1 MYIVSVFEWLSL
13 AHFAQIATCFSAGQ
27 SRVAVRAARAEHV
40 LQSSSGRNAP
50 VAARSQEFRTFLKWI
65 GASQKIF
72 RQSLNAPGRP
82 SSVPKVCD
90 CSLKTPEFSE
100 VFCASQRGL
109 ITFWERLYVF
119 LLF

>member
-50 VAARSQEFRTFLKWI
+50 VAAEARSFELF
-65 GASQKIF
+65 
-72 RQSLNAPGRP
+72 
-82 SSVPKVCD
+82 SS
-90 CSLKTPEFSE
+90 
-100 VFCASQRGL
+100 G
-109 ITFWERLYVF
+109 
-119 LLF
+119 